1 MGKAVWL
8 YNPTKQVGK
17 SPKLMIFWEEDPYV
31 ITERV
36 NDVVMKIQ
44 KSRKAKPKI
53 VHVDRLKLVEGPTDT
68 SWFTGE
74 RDTPGE
80 VRHEPPGDPRQH
92 VDMLDPGDHN

>member
-17 SPKLMIFWEEDPYV
+17 SPKLMIFWEEDPYI

-92 VDMLDPGDHN
+92 VDMLDPGGS